1 MDYNK
6 ILRKEYNDAG
16 AKPLQIVLHGKKL
29 LIPYMYTID
38 TDDTQEIAKK
48 FLGDFY
54 DVNDIL
60 EEHYRKHGET
70 PLYVEYNKRKYVVPR
85 AYAEENLSAEQI
97 AQKVFNKCLG
107 KYKRAISV
115 VADIN
120 KIKPDEDRIVS
131 ISYNKYKENKQYY
144 RKLVAKKIMNKVVR
158 GIVLTG
164 NFLAKGAYFVGKK
177 AFGIEPEDLKKYCR
191 RTMAGLML
199 VGGIYLTATK
209 TDVVERIKDKI
220 ENNRDNKKLK
230 KIKFAEEFAE
240 KCDGDKYGNLRTLDK
255 AYDDLSVVLAA
266 VEGFYPEAFDDG
278 LGNYTIGYGSTF
290 YIDENGKS
298 CGKVKPG
305 DEISMEDAF
314 IQKQRYIAYYMLPC
328 LAKVNRSLSEKE
340 IIGLMTTGF
349 CIGHNALNRSDFLK
363 KLSANEKDAWQS
375 LSVYG
380 KQAGVRKRTALTA
393 AYVKG
398 EISTNDLLNFGWKNG
413 ENIYQFSISDFYEC
427 RPGTQK
433 PYKNKDG
440 YCRGIYY
447 DNVGKCVRDVIAKG
461 VKYPVRDIMPDFVLK
476 SVEKKNTFNFNQ
488 IVQNFTK

>member
-16 AKPLQIVLHGKKL
+16 ARPLQIELHGKKL
-29 LIPYMYTID
+29 LIPYVYTIN
-38 TDDTQEIAKK
+38 TDDTQKIAKK
-48 FLGDFY
+48 FLDDFY
-54 DVNDIL
+54 DVNNIL
-60 EEHYRKHGET
+60 KEQYKKYNEE
-70 PLYVEYNKRKYVVPR
+70 PLYVEYNKRRYVVPR

-97 AQKVFNKCLG
+97 AQKVFKKSLS

-131 ISYNKYKENKQYY
+131 ISYNKYKENKRYY
-144 RKLVAKKIMNKVVR
+144 RKLVAKKIVNQVAR

-164 NFLAKGAYFVGKK
+164 NFLAKGAYFVGEK
-177 AFGIEPEDLKKYCR
+177 AFGISPEDLKKYCR
-191 RTMAGLML
+191 RSMAGLML
-199 VGGIYLTATK
+199 VGGIYLTAT
-209 TDVVERIKDKI
+209 VVERIKDKI
-220 ENNRDNKKLK
+220 ENNRDSKKLK
-230 KIKFAEEFAE
+230 KIKFAEEFSA
-240 KCDGDKYGNLRTLDK
+240 KYNNDKYGNLKTLDK

-266 VEGFYPEAFDDG
+266 VEGFYPRAFDDG

-314 IQKQRYIAYYMLPC
+314 IQKQRYIAHYMLPC

-340 IIGLMTTGF
+340 IIGFMATGF

-398 EISTNDLLNFGWKNG
+398 EISTNDLLSFGWKNG
-413 ENIYQFSISDFYEC
+413 ENIYKFSISDFYEC

-440 YCRGIYY
+440 YCRNIYY
-447 DNVGKCVRDVIAKG
+447 NKVGECVRDVIAKG
-461 VKYPVRDIMPDFVLK
+461 VRCPVRDIMPDSVLK
-476 SVEKKNTFNFNQ
+476 SVEKKNTLNFNQ
-488 IVQNFTK
+488 IAQNFTK